1 MDRRILSLLLLVIL
15 PGIAFSGGS
24 AYYLFPDW
32 SALSASANEYRRL
45 ANSPTSTIRELA
57 IAEAAENRHR
67 LNCFAEGIGVLVGW
81 TILAIGIHAL
91 CTLPKRTL

>member
-1 MDRRILSLLLLVIL
+1 MHRRILLLLVLVIL
-15 PGIAFSGGS
+15 PGIAFSSSS

-32 SALSASANEYRRL
+32 AALNASANEYRRL
-45 ANSPTSTIRELA
+45 ASSPNSTMRDLA

-67 LNCFAEGIGVLVGW
+67 LNCFAEGMGVLGGW